1 VLVAASIPSVWAD
14 TVLSAERQYVA
25 RLLAWAALSIIAA
38 TAIAVVLA
46 ARHIKSPV
54 LKHFAVQLGGWGF
67 VLGLVGAMAWHGL
80 HLRDL
85 AGATR
90 LERATWMRVGFDV
103 GVIGMGAV
111 LAASSRW
118 FGRNMA
124 GMGAGAGLAVQGAA
138 LLVIDLQLVS
148 AVSR

>member
-1 VLVAASIPSVWAD
+1 MAASIRAVWAD
-14 TVLSAERQYVA
+14 TVLNAERQYIA
-25 RLLAWAALSIIAA
+25 RTLAWAGLSIIAA
-38 TAIAVVLA
+38 TGIAVVLA
-46 ARHIKSPV
+46 GRRTKSPV
-54 LKHFAVQLGGWGF
+54 LAHFALQLGGWGL
-67 VLGLVGAMAWHGL
+67 VLGLIGAMEWQGL

-90 LERATWMRVGFDV
+90 LEHATWARVGFDV

-118 FGRNMA
+118 FGRSLA

-138 LLVIDLQLVS
+138 LLLIDLQLVS

>member
-1 VLVAASIPSVWAD
+1 LN
-14 TVLSAERQYVA
+14 AERQYVA
-25 RLLAWAALSIIAA
+25 RTLAWAGLSIIAA
-38 TAIAVVLA
+38 TGIAVVLA
-46 ARHIKSPV
+46 GRRTKSPV
-54 LKHFAVQLGGWGF
+54 LAHFALQLGGWGL
-67 VLGLVGAMAWHGL
+67 VLGLIGAMEWQGL

-90 LERATWMRVGFDV
+90 LEHATWARVGFDV

-118 FGRNMA
+118 FGRSLA

-138 LLVIDLQLVS
+138 LLLIDLQLVS

>member
-1 VLVAASIPSVWAD
+1 MWAD

-25 RLLAWAALSIIAA
+25 RLLAWAALSVIAA
-38 TAIAVVLA
+38 TAIAVILA
-46 ARHIKSPV
+46 ARRIKSPV
-54 LKHFAVQLGGWGF
+54 LKHFALQLGAWGF
-67 VLGLVGAMAWHGL
+67 VLGLVGAMAWQGL

-118 FGRNMA
+118 FGRSLA

>member
-1 VLVAASIPSVWAD
+1 M
-14 TVLSAERQYVA
+14 
-25 RLLAWAALSIIAA
+25 LA
-38 TAIAVVLA
+38 
-46 ARHIKSPV
+46 
-54 LKHFAVQLGGWGF
+54 HFAVQLGGWGL
-67 VLGLVGAMAWHGL
+67 VLGLIGAMEWQGL

-90 LERATWMRVGFDV
+90 LEHATWARVGFDV

-111 LAASSRW
+111 LAAASRRL
-118 FGRNMA
+118 GRSLA

-138 LLVIDLQLVS
+138 LLFIDLQLVS